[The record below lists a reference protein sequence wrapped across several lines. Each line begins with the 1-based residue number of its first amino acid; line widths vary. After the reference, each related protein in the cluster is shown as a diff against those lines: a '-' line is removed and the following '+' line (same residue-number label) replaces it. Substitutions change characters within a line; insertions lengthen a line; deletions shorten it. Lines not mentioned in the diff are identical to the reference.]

1 LTAQSNT
8 NSNNIFLG
16 GVRADAQANA
26 TATATTQMI
35 KRGDDSLATVTDAQR
50 GARIALL
57 LEEGGDVVR

>member
-1 LTAQSNT
+1 
-8 NSNNIFLG
+8 LG